1 MKHIFLGLTKFL
13 SFSPLQRFMVRVR
26 MTTLLG
32 GCHSTPVWI
41 GGGILVDVG
50 GGLVDWVWGRVGIG
64 NSTPTQPHP
73 HPNPSPAHNC
83 HPYPIQSPP
92 LPPLTQPSTPHLTPL
107 QEGVGSL
114 DWMVLLCW
122 GWCLERGGM
131 GDEVGVC
138 RVGRGWM
145 MGGGI
150 DVVGF

>member
-13 SFSPLQRFMVRVR
+13 SFSPLQRFMVRVTT
-26 MTTLLG
+26 TTLLG

-41 GGGILVDVG
+41 GGGVLVDVG

-64 NSTPTQPHP
+64 NPTLTQPHP
-73 HPNPSPAHNC
+73 HPNPSPANNC

-92 LPPLTQPSTPHLTPL
+92 LPHLTPL

-114 DWMVLLCW
+114 DGMVLLRW
-122 GWCLERGGM
+122 GGVWK
-131 GDEVGVC
+131 EVGWGMRWAGC